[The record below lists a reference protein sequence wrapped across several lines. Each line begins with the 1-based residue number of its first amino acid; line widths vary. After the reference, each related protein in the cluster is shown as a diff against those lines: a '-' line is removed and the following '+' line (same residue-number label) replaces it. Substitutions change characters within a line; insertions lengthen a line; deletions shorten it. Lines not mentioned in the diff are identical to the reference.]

1 MIYCPTVIP
10 VIMARPQAPR
20 QLIQHVQRPIANQ
33 RAAPP
38 ARHDPRTG
46 HRGPIDRSTLDT
58 TVVARQFDYSGPWR
72 AVRAACTGLN
82 GDPAIERGAHSGAM
96 QRFSHRSAVGR
107 SRTPYFGCA
116 GGADAPA
123 MRRVIA
129 GPGTHLTPTGPSP
142 LRLFRDTLDTPLG
155 TLTLEASECGLSS
168 IQFPNRPK
176 SMVGRLTSNA
186 VIKLAQRE
194 LTAYF
199 ASQLKAF
206 SVPLD
211 WHGTAFQE
219 SVWQALTAIP
229 YGETVTYADIA
240 RAIGRP
246 QSARP
251 TGGAVGR
258 NPLPIIVPCHRV
270 IGSDRTLTGFTGGLN
285 IKVALLELEG
295 RLIE

>member
-1 MIYCPTVIP
+1 M
-10 VIMARPQAPR
+10 
-20 QLIQHVQRPIANQ
+20 
-33 RAAPP
+33 
-38 ARHDPRTG
+38 
-46 HRGPIDRSTLDT
+46 S
-58 TVVARQFDYSGPWR
+58 
-72 AVRAACTGLN
+72 
-82 GDPAIERGAHSGAM
+82 
-96 QRFSHRSAVGR
+96 
-107 SRTPYFGCA
+107 
-116 GGADAPA
+116 
-123 MRRVIA
+123 
-129 GPGTHLTPTGPSP
+129 
-142 LRLFRDTLDTPLG
+142 LFCDTLDTPLG
-155 TLTLEASECGLSS
+155 TLTLEASERGLRS
-168 IQFPNRPK
+168 IRFPNRPK
-176 SMVGRLTSNA
+176 SIAGRGRLTSNN
-186 VIKLAQRE
+186 VIKLAKQE

-199 ASQLKAF
+199 ASQPKAF

-251 TGGAVGR
+251 TGGAVAR

-270 IGSDRTLTGFTGGLN
+270 ISSDRTLTGFAGGLK

>member
-1 MIYCPTVIP
+1 M
-10 VIMARPQAPR
+10 
-20 QLIQHVQRPIANQ
+20 
-33 RAAPP
+33 
-38 ARHDPRTG
+38 
-46 HRGPIDRSTLDT
+46 S
-58 TVVARQFDYSGPWR
+58 
-72 AVRAACTGLN
+72 
-82 GDPAIERGAHSGAM
+82 
-96 QRFSHRSAVGR
+96 
-107 SRTPYFGCA
+107 
-116 GGADAPA
+116 
-123 MRRVIA
+123 
-129 GPGTHLTPTGPSP
+129 
-142 LRLFRDTLDTPLG
+142 LFCDTLDTPLG
-155 TLTLEASECGLSS
+155 TVTLEASERGLGS
-168 IQFPNRPK
+168 IRFPNRPK
-176 SMVGRLTSNA
+176 SIAGRGRLTSNN
-186 VIKLAQRE
+186 VIKLAKQE

-251 TGGAVGR
+251 TGGVVGR

-270 IGSDRTLTGFTGGLN
+270 IGSDRTLTGFTGGLK

>member
-1 MIYCPTVIP
+1 M
-10 VIMARPQAPR
+10 
-20 QLIQHVQRPIANQ
+20 
-33 RAAPP
+33 
-38 ARHDPRTG
+38 
-46 HRGPIDRSTLDT
+46 
-58 TVVARQFDYSGPWR
+58 
-72 AVRAACTGLN
+72 
-82 GDPAIERGAHSGAM
+82 
-96 QRFSHRSAVGR
+96 
-107 SRTPYFGCA
+107 
-116 GGADAPA
+116 
-123 MRRVIA
+123 
-129 GPGTHLTPTGPSP
+129 
-142 LRLFRDTLDTPLG
+142 RLFRDTLDTPLG
-155 TLTLEASECGLSS
+155 TLTLEASERGLSS

-176 SMVGRLTSNA
+176 SMAGRLTSNA

-199 ASQLKAF
+199 ANQLKAF

-219 SVWQALTAIP
+219 SVWQALTVIP

-270 IGSDRTLTGFTGGLN
+270 IGSDRTLTGFTGGLK
-285 IKVALLELEG
+285 IKVALLKLED